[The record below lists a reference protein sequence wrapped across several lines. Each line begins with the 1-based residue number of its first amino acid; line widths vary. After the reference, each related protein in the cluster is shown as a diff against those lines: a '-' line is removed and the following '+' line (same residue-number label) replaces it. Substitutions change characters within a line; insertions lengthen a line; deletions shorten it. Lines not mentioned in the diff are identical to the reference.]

1 MEGWRKTR
9 GALQAKHGDESLPM
23 AHTHSKAGDSQDGMC
38 TEKKARKNVKD
49 DVSPVILGGPWE
61 QFYKLFKWLDVCC
74 MT

>member
-1 MEGWRKTR
+1 
-9 GALQAKHGDESLPM
+9 
-23 AHTHSKAGDSQDGMC
+23 MC